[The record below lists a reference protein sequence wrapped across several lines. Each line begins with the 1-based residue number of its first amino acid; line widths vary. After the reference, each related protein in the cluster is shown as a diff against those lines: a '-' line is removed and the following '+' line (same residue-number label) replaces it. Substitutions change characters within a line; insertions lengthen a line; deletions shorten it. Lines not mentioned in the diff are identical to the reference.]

1 MLDLF
6 GKNLND
12 TSGNVTQPIKVS
24 AAAKQGGEQGTAT
37 HNNEANYI
45 N

>member
-1 MLDLF
+1 MLDFF
-6 GKNLND
+6 GKSLND

-24 AAAKQGGEQGTAT
+24 AAAKQVGEQGQTT
-37 HNNEANYI
+37 QHTEANYI